1 MQSLSASNVIRIWE
15 LGQDR
20 HPLDRALLILSFACP
35 EKSLEELISLSVGQ
49 RDAHL
54 LKVRELTLGSQ
65 LNGSANCPQCQERL
79 EFDFQVADILLVDPT
94 QVVEQEYSLT
104 AEGFDLRFRL
114 PNSQDLA
121 SIVGCQDFQ
130 QANSLLIE
138 RCLLEVSYH
147 ERSLVPQE
155 LPPTAI
161 AKLTEQMAEYD
172 PQAEIQ
178 LALNCP
184 ACEHSWLAWFDIVDF
199 FWTEL
204 SAQAKRLL
212 REVHLLARFYGW
224 READILSMSAV
235 RRQLYLEMVS

>member
-15 LGQDR
+15 LGQNQ
-20 HPLDRALLILSFACP
+20 HPVDRALLILSFACP
-35 EKSLEELISLSVGQ
+35 EKSLEQLISLTVGQ

-65 LNGSANCPQCQERL
+65 LNGSASCPHCQERL

-94 QVVEQEYSLT
+94 QVIEQEYSLT

-121 SIVGCQDFQ
+121 SIVGCEDSQK
-130 QANSLLIE
+130 AKSLLIQ
-138 RCLLEVSYH
+138 RCLLQASCDNQL
-147 ERSLVPQE
+147 LVYQE
-155 LPPTAI
+155 LPSIAI
-161 AKLTEQMAEYD
+161 AKLTEQMAECD

-178 LALNCP
+178 LALDCP
-184 ACEHSWLAWFDIVDF
+184 ACEHSWIAWFDIVDF

-204 SAQAKRLL
+204 TAKAKRLL
-212 REVHLLARFYGW
+212 QEVHMLARFYGW

-235 RRQLYLEMVS
+235 RRQSYLEMVS

>member
-15 LGQDR
+15 LGQNQ
-20 HPLDRALLILSFACP
+20 HPVDRALLILSFACP
-35 EKSLEELISLSVGQ
+35 DKSLEQLISLTVGQ

-54 LKVRELTLGSQ
+54 LKVRELTLGSE
-65 LNGSANCPQCQERL
+65 LNGSASCPHCQERL
-79 EFDFQVADILLVDPT
+79 EFDFQVADILMVDLN
-94 QVVEQEYSLT
+94 QIVEQEYSLT

-121 SIVGCQDFQ
+121 SIVGCQDSQ
-130 QANSLLIE
+130 KANSLLIQ
-138 RCLLEVSYH
+138 RCLLQASCDNQ
-147 ERSLVPQE
+147 SLVYQE

-184 ACEHSWLAWFDIVDF
+184 ACEYSWSAWFDIVDF

-212 REVHLLARFYGW
+212 QEVHLLARFYGW

-235 RRQLYLEMVS
+235 RRQSYLEMVS

>member
-20 HPLDRALLILSFACP
+20 HPVDRALLMLSFACP
-35 EKSLEELISLSVGQ
+35 DKSLEQLISLTVGQ

-65 LNGSANCPQCQERL
+65 LNGSASCPHCQERL
-79 EFDFQVADILLVDPT
+79 EFDFQIADILMVDLN
-94 QVVEQEYSLT
+94 QIVEQEYSLT

-121 SIVGCQDFQ
+121 SIVGCRNYQE
-130 QANSLLIE
+130 ANSLLIQ
-138 RCLLEVSYH
+138 RCLLEASCD
-147 ERSLVPQE
+147 ERPVVHQE

-161 AKLTEQMAEYD
+161 ALLTEQIAEYD

-184 ACEHSWLAWFDIVDF
+184 ACEHSWSAWFDIVDF

-204 SAQAKRLL
+204 TAQAKRLL
-212 REVHLLARFYGW
+212 QEVHLLARFYGW

-235 RRQLYLEMVS
+235 RRQSYLEMLS